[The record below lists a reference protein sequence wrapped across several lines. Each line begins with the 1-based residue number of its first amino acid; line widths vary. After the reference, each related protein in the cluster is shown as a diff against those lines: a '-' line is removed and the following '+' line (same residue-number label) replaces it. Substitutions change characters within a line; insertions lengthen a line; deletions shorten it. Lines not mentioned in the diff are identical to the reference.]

1 MNGIRVTSHANR
13 GGLKKLPPTTY
24 LLTPCQA
31 INLTAAVVSVT
42 IAALVGSKLAPSHA
56 WATVPY
62 GCQFAVVAIATY
74 PAASFMRRHGRKK
87 GFQLGAMFLIAAGCI
102 GYNATTQSSFAQLI
116 VAHGM
121 LGLYVAF
128 ANFYR
133 FAAVDGLAAEVRPKG
148 LSLVVAGGIVAAIS
162 GPLLSMGL
170 KDVDGFATF
179 SLCYASFVLLGL
191 ATIALI
197 AIWRPI
203 ESPATVQRSVEARNI
218 AATAPITVAIV
229 ASALSYLI
237 MNMLM
242 VQASLVMESM
252 CVSFHASSLAIQGH
266 VIAMFA
272 PSLVTGAILIRAGHR
287 NSLLAGYAL
296 LACAAALGVWG
307 SNLWA
312 LIAGLIM
319 LGVGWNFGYVGG
331 GALLACVLTD
341 SNRHRMQGINDSVIA
356 ICATVGAFFPAVL
369 QAFIGWK
376 NTNLLCLTLC
386 AIAACLTWMCMR
398 KAGAPTAEA
407 LPS

>member
-1 MNGIRVTSHANR
+1 MKGIRATPHSGCGR
-13 GGLKKLPPTTY
+13 RDKLPATTY
-24 LLTPCQA
+24 LLALCQA

-42 IAALVGSKLAPSHA
+42 IAALVGSKLAPDHA

-62 GCQFAVVAIATY
+62 GFQFAAVAIATY
-74 PAASFMRRHGRKK
+74 PAATFMRRYGRKR

-102 GYNATTQSSFAQLI
+102 GYHATTQGSFAQLI

-133 FAAVDGLAAEVRPKG
+133 FAAVDGLAVEVRPKG
-148 LSLVVAGGIVAAIS
+148 LSLVVAGGVVAALS
-162 GPLLSMGL
+162 GPLLSIGL
-170 KDVDGFATF
+170 KDVAGFATF

-191 ATIALI
+191 ATIALM
-197 AIWRPI
+197 AIWRPT
-203 ESPATVQRSVEARNI
+203 ESPTTVKLSVEARAI
-218 AATAPITVAIV
+218 AATAPITAAIV

-242 VQASLVMESM
+242 VQASLLMESM
-252 CVSFHASSLAIQGH
+252 CVSFDKSSLAIQGH

-272 PSLVTGAILIRAGHR
+272 PSFVTGAIVIRAGHR

-307 SNLWA
+307 ASFWA
-312 LIAGLIM
+312 LVAGLIM

-331 GALLACVLTD
+331 GALLACALTD
-341 SNRHRMQGINDSVIA
+341 GNRHRMQGINDSIIA
-356 ICATVGAFFPAVL
+356 ICATVGAFVPAVL

-398 KAGAPTAEA
+398 EAGTPTAEV